1 MILAGVVVAL
11 VGVVAYLMFH
21 FYDSGVAQAN
31 YIKTMAARSA
41 RHNKKPEPEEGFPNP
56 SNTKPGS
63 EGEMIPPVTDQENL
77 NTSTDATIS

>member
-21 FYDSGVAQAN
+21 FYDAGVNQAN

-41 RHNKKPEPEEGFPNP
+41 RHNKKETEPVEDEN
-56 SNTKPGS
+56 SSDTKPGS
-63 EGEMIPPVTDQENL
+63 EGDADQPVTDQKTS
-77 NTSTDATIS
+77 NTSTDAKIS